1 MTVGG
6 ASAGAFNTMAL
17 EISYQ
22 EDFRYEI
29 TISNAPLIS

>member
-1 MTVGG
+1 MTVVG
-6 ASAGAFNTMAL
+6 ASAEAITTIYL